1 MKTTWKI
8 ESIQAVDGLI
18 TQAKYLCETVERD
31 LSVQTEGTWFFREPK
46 IKVAFADVTE
56 AMVIDWIKTEAVQ
69 DGKSIIE
76 GRLAE
81 QLNTLK
87 TQTQTTLPWA
97 PQVFTP
103 KI

>member
-8 ESIQAVDGLI
+8 EAIQAVDDLI
-18 TQAKYLCETVERD
+18 TQAKYRCQITDGDLLVE
-31 LSVQTEGTWFFREPK
+31 TEGTWFFREPK
-46 IKVAFADVTE
+46 IKVAFADVTQ

-69 DGKSIIE
+69 NGKSIIE

-81 QLNTLK
+81 QLNNLK
-87 TQTQTTLPWA
+87 TQTQTRMPWA
-97 PQVFTP
+97 SQVFTP